1 MSLRRK
7 HSRRGLL
14 LESLERRVLLAGDGF
29 HNFLSPHDV
38 NDDSRVSATDAL
50 VVINH
55 VSRSDSQDTAY
66 FEDVNDDGIVS
77 ARDALNIINELSRY
91 RSSSSRADEA
101 IARFYRDDGVRV
113 KVEFEIEDSEVEL
126 EVKVQN
132 AAPNESFDV
141 LIDGVSIGQLTT
153 NGRGRGE
160 LEFGSDDNDLPLPSN
175 LPPIRPGTVAEIVGL
190 GASQFGSSSSSS
202 SDDSSSSNSSDDNS
216 SSSSSNNN
224 SSSSSSSSSSNSS
237 SVTAG
242 NTFELKSQLVGIASI
257 DAEAK
262 YESTSTNVEFKA
274 ELKDAPANTTY
285 SVQVDGVTVGTLQ
298 TDSEGRGRLQFELN
312 DNSKPFPASF
322 PSVAVGT
329 EVRIGDTLSG
339 AFRLDDNSSND
350 SSNSNDDNSS
360 SNSSN
365 DNSSSSSSSSS
376 SNSSSVTAGDT
387 FELKSRLAGVAS
399 IDAEAKY
406 ESTSNNV
413 EFKVELQDAASN
425 AEYSVVVGG
434 VRVGT
439 LQTDDRG
446 RGRLQFELNDNSKP
460 FPANFPRVTV
470 GTEVKVGNQLA
481 GIFARDSNDD

>member
-1 MSLRRK
+1 M
-7 HSRRGLL
+7 
-14 LESLERRVLLAGDGF
+14 LLAGDGF

-38 NDDSRVSATDAL
+38 NDDSRISPSDAL

-55 VSRSDSQDTAY
+55 LSDRNAQDTGF
-66 FEDVNDDGIVS
+66 FEDVNDDGNVS
-77 ARDALNIINELSRY
+77 PADVLNVLNRLSRD
-91 RSSSSRADEA
+91 RSSNSSSVTDEV
-101 IARFYRDDGVRV
+101 IAKLYRDDGLRV
-113 KVEFEIEDSEVEL
+113 KVEFEIEDSEAEL

-132 AAPNESFDV
+132 AAPNDSFEV
-141 LIDGVSIGQLTT
+141 LIDGVSVGQLTT
-153 NGRGRGE
+153 DGRGRGE
-160 LEFGSDDNDLPLPSN
+160 LEFGSDDDDLPLPSN
-175 LPPIRPGTVAEIVGL
+175 LPPIRPGMVAEIVGL

-216 SSSSSNNN
+216 SSSSSNDN
-224 SSSSSSSSSSNSS
+224 SSSNSSSSSSNSG

-242 NTFELKSQLVGIASI
+242 NTFELKSQLAGIASI

-274 ELKDAPANTTY
+274 ELRDAPVNTTY

-312 DNSKPFPASF
+312 DNSKPFPANF

-329 EVRIGDTLSG
+329 EVRIGDALSG

-350 SSNSNDDNSS
+350 SNSNSSDDNSS
-360 SNSSN
+360 SSISN
-365 DNSSSSSSSSS
+365 VNSSSSSSSSS
-376 SNSSSVTAGDT
+376 SNSSSVTAADT
-387 FELKSRLAGVAS
+387 FELKAQLAGIAA

-406 ESTSNNV
+406 ESTSTNV
-413 EFKVELQDAASN
+413 EFKVELKDAASN

-460 FPANFPRVTV
+460 FPTNFPSIAA
-470 GTEVKVGNQLA
+470 GMEIQVGNQLA
-481 GIFARDSNDD
+481 GIFALDSNDD